1 MPGQQIT
8 FTLRVTNIGDA
19 PTSGNVTV
27 TEVPPPGLTVT
38 ALSGPGWACIVATLT
53 CIRADALPPTMS
65 YPDITVTATI
75 ALGATGTIANRA
87 VVTGGGDTN
96 PSNGTGTGP
105 ITIGPFPVPVL
116 PLWFGIGLM
125 SALLA
130 IALSALR
137 ARRFRSV
144 ERDPTLPD

>member
-1 MPGQQIT
+1 
-8 FTLRVTNIGDA
+8 VTNIGDA

-105 ITIGPFPVPVL
+105 IHNRSVSSPGPASMVRDWFDECAARDRAFGFARASFPV
-116 PLWFGIGLM
+116 G
-125 SALLA
+125 
-130 IALSALR
+130 
-137 ARRFRSV
+137 
-144 ERDPTLPD
+144 